1 MDLGDGSSGWWSRML
16 TSSSNFKHS
25 TPSQIG
31 PREFTESLETKKKK
45 SYTVSSIGRVE
56 LGLGDVSKTCTTWHI
71 GLRSSQDQA
80 LQSGGGLVIT
90 HPIPALLAQGLPQQE
105 RGLVILAQEG
115 CSTRPLISSLRSG

>member
-1 MDLGDGSSGWWSRML
+1 MVVSDVDLIVEFQAFNTISNWSARV
-16 TSSSNFKHS
+16 H
-25 TPSQIG
+25 
-31 PREFTESLETKKKK
+31 REFEKEKKK
-45 SYTVSSIGRVE
+45 SCTVSSIGRVE
-56 LGLGDVSKTCTTWHI
+56 LGLGDVSKTCTTCHI